1 MVEEKVPFTKIT
13 KFSDTERNVKDTG
26 LQVQKI
32 ITLEGNSNFEQR
44 IYGIDISTPDS
55 VIRTINVAVSNG
67 VGAFTIAAVKVTAA
81 SGTYNNW
88 KKSNVWCGYI
98 PGVGWDPNNRKS
110 FVKAECKKPFSLF
123 ETTQFSM
130 FVNKIDEMGV
140 PYISIPRGWSLRIT
154 FLAQSNLT
162 PDTKG
167 VNVMV
172 TGDKIYTSYNV

>member
-13 KFSDTERNVKDTG
+13 TFSDTERNVRGTH
-26 LQVQKI
+26 QEVQKI
-32 ITLEGNSNFEQR
+32 ITLEGNSDFEQR
-44 IYGIDISTPDS
+44 IYGVDISTPDS
-55 VIRTINVAVSNG
+55 VLRTIRVSMWDG
-67 VGAFTIAAVKVTAA
+67 VSAFTIAAVKVTAA

-88 KKSNVWCGYI
+88 KKSNVWTPQI
-98 PGVGWDPNNRKS
+98 NGVYDMNNKKS

-140 PYISIPRGWSLRIT
+140 PYISIPRGYSLTIK
-154 FLAQSNLT
+154 FLAQANLT